1 MKRVLGILA
10 VSFLL
15 AAGEAEAQSKIFERT
30 VHLSSGGSLD
40 LTSSKGSVRL
50 TAWDRDEV
58 EIHARIE
65 ADTHA
70 SSDYARRSVEATDID
85 VTTFGNR
92 VTIRPNF
99 ANLPNTYWFFAGWAG
114 TPNIH
119 FEVRAPK
126 RLDVRLNVDRSD
138 TVLTGFEGRIVLE
151 TDRSEIQAAGIT
163 GSVRAKM
170 DRSGNSRFSDIRGS
184 IDVTADRTNLRI
196 GFARIEAG
204 SRIEIDR
211 GDAEVSVSQ
220 GQGFE
225 LDTSLSKRADFDT
238 NLPLPYGGRNRR
250 VRGNPSGSVN
260 GGGPRLQIEADRSN
274 VRLRG

>member
-1 MKRVLGILA
+1 MKWALGILI
-10 VSFLL
+10 VSLL
-15 AAGEAEAQSKIFERT
+15 STAGEAAAQSKIFERT
-30 VHLSSGGSLD
+30 VPLNSGGSLD

-58 EIHARIE
+58 EIRARIE
-65 ADTHA
+65 ADTNA
-70 SSDYARRSVEATDID
+70 IGDYARRSVEMTTID
-85 VTTFGNR
+85 VYASGNR

-99 ANLPNTYWFFAGWAG
+99 ETVPKVAWIFAGWAN

-119 FEVRAPK
+119 FEIRAPK

-138 TVLTGFEGRIVLE
+138 SVLTGFEGRMVLE
-151 TDRSEIQAAGIT
+151 TDRSEIQAAGLT

-184 IDVTADRTNLRI
+184 IDVVADRTNLRI
-196 GFARIEAG
+196 GFSRLETR

-225 LDTSLSKRADFDT
+225 LDTSLSKRSDFDT
-238 NLPLPYGGRNRR
+238 NLRLPYDGQSRR
-250 VRGNPSGSVN
+250 FRRNPSGSVN
-260 GGGPRLQIEADRSN
+260 GGGPRLQIDADRSKI
-274 VRLRG
+274 RLRG

>member
-1 MKRVLGILA
+1 MKRALGILA
-10 VSFLL
+10 VGFLL
-15 AAGEAEAQSKIFERT
+15 AAGEAAAQSKIFERT

-58 EIHARIE
+58 EIRARIE
-65 ADTHA
+65 ADANA
-70 SSDYARRSVEATDID
+70 SADYARRSVEATDIE
-85 VTTFGNR
+85 VTTSGNR

-99 ANLPNTYWFFAGWAG
+99 DNLPKAYWFFSGWAG
-114 TPNIH
+114 GPNIH

-138 TVLTGFEGRIVLE
+138 TILTGFEGRIVLE
-151 TDRSEIQAAGIT
+151 TDRSEVQAAGLI

-170 DRSGNSRFSDIRGS
+170 DRSGNSRFSDLRGS
-184 IDVTADRTNLRI
+184 IDVVADRTNLRI

-238 NLPLPYGGRNRR
+238 NLQLPYVGRNRR

-274 VRLRG
+274 VRVRG